1 MSKIIKYVSL
11 SKAPHILPVPKS
23 VSEEEALPD
32 SPEESVVTPETE
44 AVGQES
50 LEEEAHQIIDE
61 MIRLA
66 HSEAENIRVQARIEA
81 QALLDETALQAA
93 EIKEKAKSEGY
104 AAGYQQGEQ
113 EAKVAVQEQMAEE
126 FARSVENAEQIIA
139 TAKAEG
145 QEMLFAAERQMIE
158 LVISIAGK
166 VLAREFDENPFAV
179 LPIVKAALAKVK
191 DQDEFTIRVHPE
203 DFEVLLEAKQ
213 ELQLMVGREQGVNI
227 SVDRTLQKGGC
238 VVDTPYG
245 SVDARLD
252 TQMENVKKA
261 LQGAMP

>member
-1 MSKIIKYVSL
+1 MSKIIKYASL
-11 SKAPHILPVPKS
+11 SKAPHILSVPKS
-23 VSEEEALPD
+23 AKEEEPLPEVV
-32 SPEESVVTPETE
+32 EESFAADE
-44 AVGQES
+44 AEEVRQES
-50 LEEEAHQIIDE
+50 LEEEAQQIIDE

-66 HSEAENIRVQARIEA
+66 NSEAENIRA
-81 QALLDETALQAA
+81 QAKVDAQSLLDETAIQAA
-93 EIKEKAKSEGY
+93 ELREKAKSEGY
-104 AAGYQQGEQ
+104 EAGYQQGEQ
-113 EAKVAVQEQMAEE
+113 EAQTAVRAQMAEE
-126 FARSVENAEQIIA
+126 FAQAVAKAEQIID

-145 QEMLFAAERQMIE
+145 LEMIFAAERQMIE

-166 VLAREFDENPFAV
+166 VLAREFEENPFAV

-203 DFEVLLEAKQ
+203 DFEVLLQAKR
-213 ELQLMVGREQGVNI
+213 ELEMMVGREQGVNI
-227 SVDRTLQKGGC
+227 TVDRTLGKGGC